1 MYIAQ
6 RRAAVGTEK
15 FTFRKTI
22 HGSLR
27 DHPNRI
33 SASTTAEYEEMSID
47 EKFNGSTSNFPGLL
61 TFVEEFVLLQQPD
74 EETRVKLFKYIDF
87 IRGKARGIP
96 FFNPSSTFYLSYR
109 HLYDDCDLDKKLRAL
124 PSEISM

>member
-1 MYIAQ
+1 MRNMYIAQ

-47 EKFNGSTSNFPGLL
+47 EIFNGSTSNFPGLL

-87 IRGKARGIP
+87 
-96 FFNPSSTFYLSYR
+96 NPSSTFYLSYR